1 MSRDTDQT
9 DPVTVAEVMTEV
21 EAAIIRSTLEAEGVP
36 SWVIG
41 GLLTGFRAE
50 LPGRAQVV
58 VRAGDAELAREI
70 LATVA
75 LEAKLR
81 DEAGEPDEETGPEA
95 GSGPDTTSGA
105 GADAVD

>member
-1 MSRDTDQT
+1 MGKHPDQT
-9 DPVTVAEVMTEV
+9 DPVTVAEVMSEF

-58 VRAGDAELAREI
+58 VRAVDAELAREI

-75 LEAKLR
+75 LDAELMNRDDADDPEGPGHDGEPS
-81 DEAGEPDEETGPEA
+81 DEAEPA
-95 GSGPDTTSGA
+95 G
-105 GADAVD
+105 

>member
-75 LEAKLR
+75 LEARLR
-81 DEAGEPDEETGPEA
+81 DETEPDDEA
-95 GSGPDTTSGA
+95 GSGEASEPETGPHA
-105 GADAVD
+105 P